1 MNSKYTIL
9 KTIMKKIHSMQT
21 VPTNWIYLLVLTC
34 ITTACSQELE
44 ETSSLKPH
52 TDHEHHTHHEHHR
65 HIIQLPENSGVE
77 LEFLSSGKRNQIE
90 IHVINAKTHK
100 PYSIDS
106 EKIQATFHT
115 GDQDIPVIFVASPLE
130 EDPDSQSSRFVL
142 PFEELPQQLKLLN
155 DFQVTLTL
163 ELDGKSVTGTLDHKN
178 DHQHHHE

>member
-1 MNSKYTIL
+1 MNSEYTIL
-9 KTIMKKIHSMQT
+9 KTAMKKIHSMQT
-21 VPTNWIYLLVLTC
+21 APKNWIYLLVFIC

-44 ETSSLKPH
+44 ETSSLNPH
-52 TDHEHHTHHEHHR
+52 KDHEHHTH
-65 HIIQLPENSGVE
+65 IIKLPKNSDVE

-90 IHVINAKTHK
+90 IHVVDAKTHK

-106 EKIQATFHT
+106 ENIQATFHT
-115 GDQDIPVIFVASPLE
+115 SDQDIPVIFVPSPLK

-163 ELDGKSVTGTLDHKN
+163 ELDGKPVTGTLDHKN